1 MCTTTIEMRTRLIA
15 AMAALLMAQ
24 ACATLDQFGRLI
36 QPVHFEQADDRGS
49 EIRLVGPR
57 SGQPLGGAA
66 VRIWTRVR
74 NPNPFGLTLRTL
86 RATLMLEDTRAADG
100 EFPLGLPLRG
110 GQDSV
115 VPLDLSIRFSE
126 VPALATMFRRS
137 SLSQPLRYRVE
148 GSFSVDVGNLGSP
161 AFGPMTL
168 FSGEMRAPAFD

>member
-1 MCTTTIEMRTRLIA
+1 MRIRTLAAIA
-15 AMAALLMAQ
+15 ILLVAQ
-24 ACATLDQFGRLI
+24 ACATMGQLGRLI
-36 QPVHFEQADDRGS
+36 QPVHFEAADERGT

-74 NPNPFGLTLRTL
+74 NPNPFGLTLNTL

-100 EFPLGLPLRG
+100 EFPLGLPLQA

-115 VPLDLSIRFSE
+115 VPLDLSISFSD
-126 VPALATMFRRS
+126 VPALATMFKRS

-148 GSFSVDVGNLGSP
+148 GSFGVEVGNFGSP
-161 AFGPMTL
+161 TFGPMTL
-168 FSGEMRAPAFD
+168 FAGEVRAPAFE